1 MDSRCGTVPDA
12 SNGVT
17 GQENYMAT
25 IDECRAALHGLA
37 ARLAASNGT
46 VDLDRPL
53 ACTIKDLGV
62 AFHGRL
68 TGGKLVD
75 IADGD
80 DPKAKIRLTATSDDL
95 VALVNG
101 ELDFAKA
108 WTSGRVSN
116 NANPFDLLK
125 LRKLL

>member
-1 MDSRCGTVPDA
+1 MSTV
-12 SNGVT
+12 
-17 GQENYMAT
+17 
-25 IDECRAALHGLA
+25 DECRAALHKLA
-37 ARLAASNGT
+37 ATLDEHAAEAKSR

-53 ACTIKDLGV
+53 ACTVRDLGV
-62 AFHGRL
+62 SFHGRI
-68 TGGKLVD
+68 TGGRLLD

-95 VALVNG
+95 LALVNG
-101 ELDFAKA
+101 ELDITKA
-108 WTSGRVSN
+108 WTSGRISI

>member
-1 MDSRCGTVPDA
+1 
-12 SNGVT
+12 
-17 GQENYMAT
+17 MAT
-25 IDECRAALHGLA
+25 VDEGRTALHGLA
-37 ARLAASNGT
+37 ERLSANADGVK

-53 ACTIKDLGV
+53 ACTVKDLDV

-68 TGGKLVD
+68 VGGRLVD
-75 IADGD
+75 LADGD
-80 DPKAKIRLTATSDDL
+80 DPRAKIRLTASSDDL

-101 ELDFAKA
+101 QLDFAKA
-108 WTSGRVSN
+108 WASGRVSV

>member
-1 MDSRCGTVPDA
+1 
-12 SNGVT
+12 
-17 GQENYMAT
+17 MAT
-25 IDECRAALHGLA
+25 IDECRAALHALA
-37 ARLAASNGT
+37 AKLAANGAT

-80 DPKAKIRLTATSDDL
+80 DPKAKIRLTATGDDL

-108 WTSGRVSN
+108 WTSGRVSI